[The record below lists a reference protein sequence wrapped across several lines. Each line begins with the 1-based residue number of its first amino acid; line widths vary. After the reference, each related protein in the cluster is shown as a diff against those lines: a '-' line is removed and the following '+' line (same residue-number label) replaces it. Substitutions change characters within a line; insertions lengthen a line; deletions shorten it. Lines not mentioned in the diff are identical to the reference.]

1 MGFYEQLR
9 GLMCQNRGLLNAREQ
24 SNTGGNIRQGQ
35 LIYFFIV
42 LFHKETEAMKEFIFP
57 AWVRIVPVFLIAHRD
72 IPSAQL
78 MAPLH
83 SNLVQYSPHQA
94 EEARAV
100 SDIDFTFTKH
110 FQDGLLASSSSLLLS
125 ASITSW
131 SRSSDVHRS
140 NRVNLPIVSRAI
152 AFCSVHVSS
161 AGDGSSYNL
170 SPVFR
175 NSDTLLL
182 FSRSYR
188 ILTS

>member
-9 GLMCQNRGLLNAREQ
+9 GLMCQNRGLLNTREQ
-24 SNTGGNIRQGQ
+24 RNNGGNIRQGQ

-42 LFHKETEAMKEFIFP
+42 MFHKETAAPKEFIFA
-57 AWVRIVPVFLIAHRD
+57 AWVWIVPVFLIAHRD

-94 EEARAV
+94 EEAARAV
-100 SDIDFTFTKH
+100 SDIDFTFTQNIFKMV
-110 FQDGLLASSSSLLLS
+110 SSLCFLMA

-140 NRVNLPIVSRAI
+140 NCINLPIVSTIVQWPRVI
-152 AFCSVHVSS
+152 CRGWIIVWSVSGIQKIWH
-161 AGDGSSYNL
+161 
-170 SPVFR
+170 
-175 NSDTLLL
+175 
-182 FSRSYR
+182 FSVRS
-188 ILTS
+188 